1 MQAADVMTFGAAS
14 IQSDT
19 PIEEAARLMLEQ
31 RVSGL
36 PVVDNRGH
44 LLGMVTEGDLLRRH
58 AGDTA
63 QDRPRWLELMLGS
76 GRADG
81 GLRLARLATVADVMT
96 RPAVTVRE
104 ADKPQRERSGSQGDA
119 GKIDKDGP
127 GPAARDT
134 PSRRPGPERGR
145 T

>member
-1 MQAADVMTFGAAS
+1 M
-14 IQSDT
+14 
-19 PIEEAARLMLEQ
+19 PELPEIETIAR
-31 RVSGL
+31 GL
-36 PVVDNRGH
+36 APH
-44 LLGMVTEGDLLRRH
+44 LIGRRI
-58 AGDTA
+58 A
-63 QDRPRWLELMLGS
+63 
-76 GRADG
+76 
-81 GLRLARLATVADVMT
+81 
-96 RPAVTVRE
+96 AVTVRE